1 MAKATLGN
9 VLRSLCRVCE
19 VPGSQDLGDGELLR
33 RFSTR
38 REEAAF
44 ALLVQRHGPMV
55 LGVCRRL
62 LGDWHSAE
70 DAFQATFL
78 VLARRAASIWCKGSL
93 GTWLYGVA
101 QRIACKARSRDATR
115 RVRERQARNMAG
127 P

>member
-1 MAKATLGN
+1 
-9 VLRSLCRVCE
+9 SLCRICE
-19 VPGSQDLGDGELLR
+19 GPESRDLGDSELLR

-55 LGVCRRL
+55 FAVCRRV

-78 VLARRAASIWCKGSL
+78 VLARQAAAVACHGSL
-93 GTWLYGVA
+93 ASWLYGVA
-101 QRIACKARSRDATR
+101 QRIACRFPRLRHR
-115 RVRERQARNMAG
+115 RQ
-127 P
+127 